1 MKEIS
6 ANVFNLVKITI
17 KGLFNYAPFPIFSA
31 TNTTNS
37 DASNGLK
44 KNNEMLKKD
53 SCCLM

>member
-44 KNNEMLKKD
+44 KKIMK
-53 SCCLM
+53 C